1 MISCETPEVAAG
13 DLSPGRR
20 RLSATYVAIGQPSY
34 LRQSEVRKRIGDD
47 EPSLR
52 QRLRALLRWPLVVGF
67 GFWAVATIV
76 VLAGRTRLP
85 YSLGHSVRE
94 PVFAR
99 VNFERT
105 NENRTAEL
113 RNRAQQEVPNYFR
126 FNRGLS
132 DSILASL
139 RDVHAAV
146 KSAETYEKYQQLATP
161 HVALTSGAFNALK
174 AMTDEAGSARL
185 IHDLDAVADRL
196 VQEEMIEKDHIER
209 DEVRS
214 TAAEVEL
221 DRGNGKFVN
230 WPKEKLTYAVNPDHV
245 NAMAENLVRDLFAP
259 EIRPVFRDLIK
270 KSVVPSGKPI
280 QPVYVFD
287 NDQTKLMIVQAV
299 AVPPVMDNYR
309 VGDRLVRPGFIDGE
323 ALALLKSEHEEYLRQ
338 RAANT
343 ELRAGMIKER
353 LGMTGLV
360 MLICVG
366 LAIYSFRCQPRA
378 VTRTARAFGVA
389 TMLVLMLLADRYVL
403 LAISSS
409 PSWSVATMVMTA
421 AILTISYSQL
431 FAIGAATALSLL
443 TMLMYDASFGL
454 LLILLT
460 SAAVSILLL
469 GEIRTRLKM
478 VEVGGVTALAAAVST
493 LLVGLA
499 QQEPFRFIIKDAAFA
514 ALAALAGI
522 SIVLVLLPIIE
533 RMFRITTSLTLLEW
547 ADASNPL
554 LRQLIENAPGTWQH
568 SHLLGSMAETA
579 AGEIGANGL
588 LVRVGAYY
596 HDIGK
601 MCKPNYF
608 VENQSRRMN
617 AHRGLAPTMSLLVI
631 LAHVKDGLALAREH
645 GLPPALHPFISEHHG
660 TTVIRYFHSM
670 AAQEAKAA
678 GRDER
683 EVSETEFRYP
693 GPKPHSRETAILM
706 LCDGVEGAVR
716 SLAEPTPSRIENVVH
731 EIFMARLLDGQF
743 DDCDITLK
751 ELSRV
756 EQSLVRSL
764 CSIYHGRVAY
774 PAAPEAENDR
784 AGSPGERGTPGEP
797 KRIAKV
803 SA

>member
-1 MISCETPEVAAG
+1 M
-13 DLSPGRR
+13 
-20 RLSATYVAIGQPSY
+20 ATGQSSY
-34 LRQSEVRKRIGDD
+34 LRQSEVRKRVGDE
-47 EPSLR
+47 EPSWG
-52 QRLRALLRWPLVVGF
+52 QRLRGLLRWPLVVGF
-67 GFWAVATIV
+67 GFWAITSTV
-76 VLAGRTRLP
+76 VLSGRTRLP

-99 VNFERT
+99 VNFERI
-105 NENRTAEL
+105 NENRTADL
-113 RNRAQQEVPNYFR
+113 RNRSQTEVPNYFR
-126 FNRGLS
+126 LNRGLS
-132 DSILASL
+132 DSILAGL
-139 RDVHAAV
+139 RDLHAAV
-146 KSAETYEKYQQLATP
+146 KSAETYEKYQQISSQPGAAVL
-161 HVALTSGAFNALK
+161 HVPLTAGAFSALK
-174 AMTDEAGSARL
+174 AMTDEAGSARFKN
-185 IHDLDAVADRL
+185 DLDTVAARL
-196 VQEEMIEKDHIER
+196 VEEEMIEKDHVER
-209 DEVRS
+209 EDVRS

-221 DRGNGKFVN
+221 DRGNGNFVP

-245 NAMAENLVRDLFAP
+245 DAMAATLVKDLFPP
-259 EIRPVFRDLIK
+259 EIRLVFRDLIK
-270 KSVVPSGKPI
+270 KAVVPPGKPI

-287 NDQTKLMIVQAV
+287 GDRTKLMMAQAM
-299 AVPPVMDNYR
+299 AVPPVMDSYR
-309 VGDRLVRPGFIDGE
+309 VGDRLVRPGNIDGE
-323 ALALLKSEHEEYLRQ
+323 SLALLKSEHEEYQRQ
-338 RAANT
+338 RVTNS
-343 ELRAGMIKER
+343 ELRVGLIKER
-353 LGMTGLV
+353 LGMIGLI

-366 LAIYSFRCQPRA
+366 LAIYSYRCQPR
-378 VTRTARAFGVA
+378 VVVKTARAFGVA
-389 TMLVLMLLADRYVL
+389 ALLTVMLLADRYLL
-403 LAISSS
+403 LAISASA
-409 PSWSVATMVMTA
+409 SWSVATVVMTA
-421 AILTISYSQL
+421 AILTLSYSQL
-431 FAIGAATALSLL
+431 FAIGAAAALSLL

-454 LLILLT
+454 LLVLLT

-499 QQEPFRFIIKDAAFA
+499 QQESFHFIIKDAAFA
-514 ALAALAGI
+514 ALAALAG
-522 SIVLVLLPIIE
+522 STIVLVLLPISE
-533 RMFRITTSLTLLEW
+533 RIFRITTSLTLLEW

-579 AGEIGANGL
+579 ASEIGANGL
-588 LVRVGAYY
+588 LARVGAYY

-608 VENQSRRMN
+608 VENQARRMN

-645 GLPPALHPFISEHHG
+645 GLPPALHPFIAEHHG
-660 TTVIRYFHSM
+660 TTVVRYFHSM
-670 AAQEAKAA
+670 AAQEARAA

-716 SLAEPTPSRIENVVH
+716 ALAEPTPSRIETVVH
-731 EIFMARLLDGQF
+731 EVFMARLLDGQF

-774 PAAPEAENDR
+774 PAAPEE
-784 AGSPGERGTPGEP
+784 SERGPGPAGES
-797 KRIAKV
+797 KRMAKV